1 MGFLSFLLQ
10 VCFLPITVGA
20 QDAVPDLSPTF
31 IEKPGN
37 GIYAQSG
44 DRVTIHFMV
53 LDSNG
58 KELANSERRGLSH
71 TMDLFGSPSDPLL
84 QAAALGAREGET
96 RYLVL
101 MAEDVVPE
109 VGSFNLIRN
118 PGPLL
123 VKIQIERILRR

>member
-10 VCFLPITVGA
+10 ICFLPMSVGT
-20 QDAVPDLSPTF
+20 QDVANDLSPTF
-31 IEKPGN
+31 IEAPGT

-44 DRVTIHFMV
+44 DRVTIHFLV

-58 KELANSERRGLSH
+58 KELANSERRGLAH
-71 TMDLFGSPSDPLL
+71 TMDLFGSPSDPIL

-96 RYLVL
+96 RYLIL
-101 MAEDVVPE
+101 LAEDVVPE
-109 VGSFNLIRN
+109 VGTFNLIRN

-123 VKIQIERILRR
+123 VRIQVERIQRR